1 MCVSDDDNDAE
12 DIDEAIDAVTPSIL
26 SSLTTALRQ
35 IPRRASSTLK
45 ANPTLCT
52 QIMSKPGE
60 VGPPISSPIMA
71 CLLPGQR
78 RKGGGGGTEA
88 RRA

>member
-52 QIMSKPGE
+52 QITMSKPGE

-78 RKGGGGGTEA
+78 RKGGGGGSPGT
-88 RRA
+88 